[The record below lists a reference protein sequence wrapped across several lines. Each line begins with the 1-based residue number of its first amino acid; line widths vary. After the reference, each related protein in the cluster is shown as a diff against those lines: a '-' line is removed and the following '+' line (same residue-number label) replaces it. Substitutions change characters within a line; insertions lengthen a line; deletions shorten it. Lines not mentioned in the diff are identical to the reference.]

1 MKLIGLIGGIS
12 WESSVEY
19 YRHINR
25 MVAKRLGGF
34 HSARVVLYSVDFDEI
49 ERAQHENRWDD
60 AAVVLADAAKALE
73 RAGAEILVMCAN
85 TMHKVA
91 DKIEEGIQLKLLHIG
106 DVTGEAVVRED
117 LKTVG
122 LLGTRFTM
130 EEQFYRGRLED
141 RFNLRVLV
149 PDKEDIETV
158 NRIIYEELC
167 KGKIE
172 SSSRQA
178 YIEVIGRLIDK
189 GADGIILGCTEI
201 PLLIGPKDVDV
212 PLFDTTALHAQ
223 AAVDLS
229 LSSMPREGFD

>member
-25 MVAKRLGGF
+25 MVAERLGGF
-34 HSARVVLYSVDFDEI
+34 HSGRVVLYSVDFNEI
-49 ERAQHENRWDD
+49 EKAQYDGRWDD
-60 AAVVLADAAKALE
+60 AAEVLADAAQALV
-73 RAGAEILVMCAN
+73 RAGAEILLVCAN

-91 DKIEEGIQLKLLHIG
+91 DKIEERAGLKLLHIG
-106 DVTGEAVVRED
+106 DVTGQAVVRQG

-130 EEQFYRGRLED
+130 EEQFLRGMLED
-141 RFNLRVLV
+141 RFSLRVLV
-149 PDKEDIETV
+149 PDKEDRETV

-172 SSSRQA
+172 ASSREA
-178 YIEVIGRLIDK
+178 YIEVIDRLIQK
-189 GADGIILGCTEI
+189 GAEGIILGCTEI
-201 PLLIGPKDVDV
+201 PLLIGPEHVNV

-223 AAVDLS
+223 AAVDQALS
-229 LSSMPREGFD
+229 

>member
-25 MVAKRLGGF
+25 TVAERLGGL
-34 HSARVVLYSVDFDEI
+34 HSGRVVLYSVDFDEI
-49 ERAQHENRWDD
+49 EKAQYDGRWDD
-60 AAVVLADAAKALE
+60 AAEVLADAGQALV
-73 RAGAEILVMCAN
+73 RAGAEILLVCAN

-91 DKIEEGIQLKLLHIG
+91 NKIEERAGLKLLHIG
-106 DVTGEAVVRED
+106 DVTGQAIVKQG

-130 EEQFYRGRLED
+130 EEQFLRGMLEE

-149 PDKEDIETV
+149 PDKEDRETV

-172 SSSRQA
+172 ASSREA
-178 YIEVIGRLIDK
+178 YVEVIDRLVQK
-189 GADGIILGCTEI
+189 GAEGIILGCTEI
-201 PLLIGPKDVDV
+201 PLLIGPEHVNV

-223 AAVDLS
+223 AAVDQALS
-229 LSSMPREGFD
+229 

>member
-19 YRHINR
+19 YGHINR
-25 MVAKRLGGF
+25 MVAERLGGF
-34 HSARVVLYSVDFDEI
+34 HSGRVVLYSVDFDEI
-49 ERAQHENRWDD
+49 EKAQYDGRWDD
-60 AAVVLADAAKALE
+60 AAEVLADAAQALV
-73 RAGAEILVMCAN
+73 RAGAEILLVCAN

-91 DKIEEGIQLKLLHIG
+91 DKIEERAGLKLLHIG
-106 DVTGEAVVRED
+106 DVTGQAVVRQG

-130 EEQFYRGRLED
+130 EEQFLRGMLED
-141 RFNLRVLV
+141 RFSLRVLV
-149 PDKEDIETV
+149 PDKEDRETV

-172 SSSRQA
+172 ASSREA
-178 YIEVIGRLIDK
+178 YIEVIDRLIQK
-189 GADGIILGCTEI
+189 GAEGIILGCTEI
-201 PLLIGPKDVDV
+201 PLLIGPEHVNV

-223 AAVDLS
+223 AAVDQALS
-229 LSSMPREGFD
+229 

>member
-12 WESSVEY
+12 WESTVEY
-19 YRHINR
+19 YRYINQ
-25 MVAKRLGGF
+25 MVAKRLGGL
-34 HSARVVLYSVDFDEI
+34 HSGRVILFSVDFDEI
-49 ERAQHENRWDD
+49 ERAQYDGRWDD
-60 AAVVLADAAKALE
+60 AGKVLADAAKALE
-73 RAGAEILVMCAN
+73 RAGAEIFVVCAN

-91 DKIEEGIQLKLLHIG
+91 DKIEESIQRKLLHIG
-106 DVTGEAVVRED
+106 DVTGQAIVKQG

-141 RFNLRVLV
+141 RFNLRVVV
-149 PDKEDIETV
+149 PDKEDQETV

-172 SSSRQA
+172 TSSRKA
-178 YIEVIGRLIDK
+178 YIDVIGRLVSK
-189 GADGIILGCTEI
+189 GAEGVILGCTEI
-201 PLLIGPKDVDV
+201 PLLVGPKDVDI

-223 AAVDLS
+223 AAVDEALS
-229 LSSMPREGFD
+229 

>member
-25 MVAKRLGGF
+25 TVAERLGGL
-34 HSARVVLYSVDFDEI
+34 HSGRVVLYSVDFDEI
-49 ERAQHENRWDD
+49 EKAQYDGRWDD
-60 AAVVLADAAKALE
+60 AAEVLADAGQALV
-73 RAGAEILVMCAN
+73 RAGAEILLVCAN

-91 DKIEEGIQLKLLHIG
+91 DKIEARAGLKLLHIG
-106 DVTGEAVVRED
+106 EVTGQAIVKQG

-130 EEQFYRGRLED
+130 EEQFLRGMLED
-141 RFNLRVLV
+141 RFSLRVLV
-149 PDKEDIETV
+149 PDKEDRETV

-172 SSSRQA
+172 ASSREA
-178 YIEVIGRLIDK
+178 YVGVIDRLVQK
-189 GADGIILGCTEI
+189 GAEGIILGCTEI
-201 PLLIGPKDVDV
+201 PLLIGPEHVNV

-223 AAVDLS
+223 AAVDQALS
-229 LSSMPREGFD
+229 

>member
-12 WESSVEY
+12 WESTVEY

-25 MVAKRLGGF
+25 MVAERLGGF

-49 ERAQHENRWDD
+49 EKAQHENRWND
-60 AAVVLADAAKALE
+60 AAQVLANAARALE
-73 RAGAEILVMCAN
+73 RAGAEIMVMCAN

-91 DKIEEGIQLKLLHIG
+91 DKIEEGIKLKLLHIG
-106 DVTGEAVVRED
+106 DVTGEAIVKQG

-141 RFNLRVLV
+141 RFKLRVLV

-167 KGKIE
+167 KGEIE
-172 SSSRQA
+172 ASSRQA
-178 YIEVIGRLIDK
+178 YVEVIGRLVNK
-189 GADGIILGCTEI
+189 GAEGIILGCTEI
-201 PLLIGPKDVDV
+201 PLLIGPKDVDI

-223 AAVDLS
+223 AAVDLA
-229 LSSMPREGFD
+229 LS

>member
-25 MVAKRLGGF
+25 MVAERLGGF
-34 HSARVVLYSVDFDEI
+34 HSGRVVLYSVDFDQI
-49 ERAQHENRWDD
+49 EKAQCDARWDD
-60 AAVVLADAAKALE
+60 AAELLADAAQALV
-73 RAGAEILVMCAN
+73 RAGAEILLVCAN

-91 DKIEEGIQLKLLHIG
+91 DKIEERAGLKLLHIG
-106 DVTGEAVVRED
+106 DVTGRAVVKQG

-130 EEQFYRGRLED
+130 EEQFLRGMLED

-149 PDKEDIETV
+149 PDKEDRETV

-172 SSSRQA
+172 ASSRRA
-178 YIEVIGRLIDK
+178 YVGVIDRLVQK
-189 GADGIILGCTEI
+189 GAEGIILGCTEI
-201 PLLIGPKDVDV
+201 PLLIGPEHVNV

-223 AAVDLS
+223 AAVDQALS
-229 LSSMPREGFD
+229 